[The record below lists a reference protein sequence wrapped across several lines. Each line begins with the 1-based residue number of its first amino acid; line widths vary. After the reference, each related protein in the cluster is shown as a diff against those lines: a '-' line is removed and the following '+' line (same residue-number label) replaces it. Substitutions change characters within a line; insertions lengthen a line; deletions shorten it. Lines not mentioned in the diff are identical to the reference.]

1 MNTPISTNSKAVF
14 FINRSHINSG
24 RIDPYFFHPSFE
36 IIKEKLRSVKCAPL
50 KEVASKIFSGTT
62 PKSGGNAY
70 TDEVNGVP
78 FIRSGDFTE
87 DNEIDFN
94 DLNHILPDVHRT
106 SMRGSQLKK
115 GDLLIAIVGATIG
128 KVGVFDYDRDANI
141 NQAICAVRFKSE
153 IKPHFVHIYLLTS
166 LGQKIIDRLKRPV
179 ARANIN
185 LEEIG
190 TIPIPIINKKKQE
203 EIISYYYQKIKEK
216 NLKELESIQILSRI
230 DPFLFEEIGI
240 PLIKKNKSLK
250 ERVFQVTLSKL
261 ENRMDPLYYNS
272 DLGIFQ
278 TGRFKCVKMD
288 TILLEAR
295 SGTGVGR
302 QDQSDVEDGI
312 IQIRPT
318 NIKENGHLN
327 FDKNIYIPEDSL
339 SSSELLK
346 YNDVLFNNTNSQEL
360 VGKTAILKSKEKLSF
375 SNHVTRLRVREELID
390 PDYLCIILN
399 AFQRQKIFYSICT
412 NWNNQSGVGYEL
424 LRSLMIPLPPLSTQK
439 EISGKVKK
447 LQKEFN
453 LLRAEGKELMDKA
466 KLHIEDEILSS

>member
-1 MNTPISTNSKAVF
+1 MNTPISTRSKAVF
-14 FINRSHINSG
+14 FINRSLINSG

-36 IIKEKLRSVKCAPL
+36 IIEEKL
-50 KEVASKIFSGTT
+50 SKIKYVTLKQVALKVFSGTT

-70 TDEVNGVP
+70 TDEMNGIP

-87 DNEIDFN
+87 DNEIDFE
-94 DLNHILPDVHRT
+94 DLNYILPDVHKN
-106 SMRGSQLKK
+106 SMRGSQLLK

-128 KVGVFDYDRDANI
+128 KVGVFDYDREANI
-141 NQAICAVRFKSE
+141 NQAICAVRFTSE
-153 IKPHFVHIYLLTS
+153 IKPNFVHIYLLTS

-190 TIPIPIINKKKQE
+190 TIPIPLISKTKQE

-216 NLKELESIQILSRI
+216 NIKEIESFQFLSRI
-230 DPFLFEEIGI
+230 DPLLFEELGI
-240 PLIKKNKSLK
+240 PVIKKNKSLK
-250 ERVFQVTLSKL
+250 ERMFQVTLSML
-261 ENRMDPLYYNS
+261 RNRLDPLYYNS
-272 DLGIFQ
+272 DLEIFQ
-278 TGRFKCVKMD
+278 TGSFDCVKID

-295 SGTGVGR
+295 SGAGVGR
-302 QDQSDVEDGI
+302 QDQSDVDDGI

-318 NIKENGHLN
+318 NMKENGLLN
-327 FDKNIYIPEDSL
+327 FDKNIYIPGDTL
-339 SSSELLK
+339 TNAELLR

-360 VGKTAILKSKEKLSF
+360 VGKTAILKSREKFSY
-375 SNHVTRLRVREELID
+375 SNHVTRLRVKEELID

-424 LRSLMIPLPPLSTQK
+424 LKSIMIPLPSLLIQK
-439 EISGKVKK
+439 EITAKVEK
-447 LQKEFN
+447 LQKGFN
-453 LLRAEGKELMDKA
+453 RLRNEGKELMNEA
-466 KLHIEDEILSS
+466 KLYIEDQILQG